1 MLALLG
7 ESKNHASYKNN
18 TNSTRSQPAHQPARE
33 TRVRKANSNQGQQAG
48 ATRKSRRG
56 PAGAGAVQTVQARLV
71 RDRGTHSQCA
81 RHPLC
86 VPLLSQVASRAGSGA
101 RFQENAAG
109 AVEPLA
115 QSRGVTKRDGTFT

>member
-7 ESKNHASYKNN
+7 ESKNHASNKNN
-18 TNSTRSQPAHQPARE
+18 THSTRSQPARE

-115 QSRGVTKRDGTFT
+115 